1 MKEYGISGN
10 QIGNP
15 AILRTL
21 QALNQAY
28 DEMGAPL
35 YVVGAAARDILLKAL
50 GVEDA
55 PRQTMDLDVAVFLEQ
70 WAEYDALTSILE
82 RKGFK
87 KAPEKQKF
95 LYSVPDSSAVYEV
108 DVVPF
113 GAIASDERVAWPPDG
128 NPVMSVRCF
137 SDVMSHALQITID
150 GTLSFR
156 IASMS
161 GQWLIK
167 LDAWNDRHLRT
178 RKDAADMQFFL
189 ENAYIPL
196 ALKSDG
202 IPDEISLDAD
212 SFDITVAGAEW
223 LASEMKAI
231 LSEEHRRLYSSLIN
245 SEVALEE
252 DSYLLNDLADYARTS
267 SFETITRALSR
278 MAEIIRSQ

>member
-10 QIGNP
+10 RIGNP

-21 QALNQAY
+21 RELKLSY
-28 DEMGAPL
+28 DEIGAPL
-35 YVVGAAARDILLKAL
+35 YVVGAAARDILLKVL

-55 PRQTMDLDVAVFLEQ
+55 PRQTMDLDVAVLLEQ
-70 WAEYDALTSILE
+70 WSEYDALSEILVNHGF
-82 RKGFK
+82 RK
-87 KAPEKQKF
+87 AAEKQKF
-95 LYSVPDSSAVYEV
+95 LYPIPGTSAVYEV

-113 GAIASDERVAWPPDG
+113 GTIACDEQVAWPPEGD
-128 NPVMSVRCF
+128 PVMSVRCF
-137 SDVMSHALQITID
+137 SDVMNHALQITVD
-150 GTLSFR
+150 GNLSFR

-189 ENAYIPL
+189 ENAYITL
-196 ALKSDG
+196 ALKADG
-202 IPDEISLDAD
+202 IPEEISLDAE

-223 LASEMKAI
+223 LASEMKGI
-231 LSEEHRRLYSSLIN
+231 LSEEHRALYSSLLGD
-245 SEVALEE
+245 ELALEE
-252 DSYLLNDLADYARTS
+252 DSNLLNDLTDYARIS

-278 MAEIIRSQ
+278 MAEIIRPQ